1 MNTMRRFGSR
11 CCPAPGERPLS
22 AAQADR
28 AARNLELLAHPI
40 RLTLLGILC
49 RRGGEVCVCDLE
61 AAVPVK
67 QPTVSHH
74 LKVLREAGAVTSE
87 RRGTWVFY
95 RLAPD
100 LAERVATI
108 ARGFVPGG
116 LIPVSELTARR
127 RARASTPTR
136 VTSPSVCFTPSSYSS
151 KSEGCRSVTG
161 RPRESRTTT
170 SMTTAVVEIA

>member
-1 MNTMRRFGSR
+1 MMVNIV
-11 CCPAPGERPLS
+11 PGL
-22 AAQADR
+22 
-28 AARNLELLAHPI
+28 NLVNIEVYGYSGRVNKSLDPDV
-40 RLTLLGILC
+40 RLLGALADPTRLAIVRQLAADN
-49 RRGGEVCVCDLE
+49 EVCACDFT
-61 AAVPVK
+61 ACCDVS

-127 RARASTPTR
+127 RARAPTPTR
-136 VTSPSVCFTPSSYSS
+136 VT
-151 KSEGCRSVTG
+151 
-161 RPRESRTTT
+161 
-170 SMTTAVVEIA
+170 